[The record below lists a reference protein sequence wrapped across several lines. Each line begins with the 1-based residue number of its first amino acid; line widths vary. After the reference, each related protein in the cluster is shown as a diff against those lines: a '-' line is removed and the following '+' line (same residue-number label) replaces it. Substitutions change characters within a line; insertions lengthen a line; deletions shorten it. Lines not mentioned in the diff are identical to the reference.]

1 MFLSGD
7 QGAAWPEWVASCRLR
22 AIFKGNGEVQA
33 ANFQGPRRPDA
44 PLTKASLILYGMLQ
58 SAFRPCIPF
67 GLSHV
72 NSLTTNQRSRDGKT
86 HTFWRGYFFYSIS
99 IDKPRLTHPGHA
111 LSPIFEL

>member
-44 PLTKASLILYGMLQ
+44 PLTKASLILYGML
-58 SAFRPCIPF
+58 
-67 GLSHV
+67 
-72 NSLTTNQRSRDGKT
+72 
-86 HTFWRGYFFYSIS
+86 
-99 IDKPRLTHPGHA
+99 
-111 LSPIFEL
+111 